1 MVFAKTMTT
10 AKAASLPSTS
20 TEVRRPM
27 RLYGAA
33 LLLLWVLQTAGR
45 LLLFAAADTGT
56 GLLAALLHA
65 GLVVSLLG
73 LLVWLFSWL
82 AAMPGPAMLRGGVAA
97 AVAATVQSILTAF
110 DIYQGIFINL
120 TGNPAPT
127 LIVFNNPMLALSLLD
142 NIGVSPYLLAGIVV
156 ALWAAHF
163 LLYLAGWRLLLAVPA
178 WIAAKRF
185 RLVGPVRASGRVLL
199 AVAAIGLFKAVGAVP
214 ISLRTGDPLLEG
226 LRPVFQMAPAD
237 MLAAAR
243 QAKPRPFPR
252 NPPPAAS
259 RPLVLIVV
267 DALRRDRMGL
277 YNPQLANTPF
287 LSGLHAQGKLQKF
300 DGYATCTFS
309 FCGIMSIVA
318 SRSWNDFGPRPETL
332 IERLTAN
339 SYQTHLVM
347 AGQHANFGGLIDLF
361 GGPPTS
367 VTDQAS
373 GDKPSDTSTLEVLE
387 GLRVPDPRHS
397 FVYIHFLSTHAGS
410 FIEPPFRVTKND
422 TGQMGTYLFDP
433 EGKRA
438 YAEIYDRRVQQAD
451 DIVRRAFQALERKG
465 MLKDALV
472 IITSDHG
479 QRTSEGGLLYHGGE
493 ADPPTISIPIM
504 VYDTRSNAYPARP
517 LASQIDVAPTLLH
530 ALGLP
535 PVPGWRGIPL
545 QRPTSRAAVPV
556 GTSESTG
563 VVAQQNGVPVLY
575 LCDRDSGR
583 ETLMAFD
590 SRQAKAGPVSAALR
604 RLHGETAAP
613 VREPPCRK

>member
-1 MVFAKTMTT
+1 MTT
-10 AKAASLPSTS
+10 SKAASPSAS
-20 TEVRRPM
+20 TLGITRPL
-27 RLYGAA
+27 RIYGAA

-45 LLLFAAADTGT
+45 LLLFAVADTGT
-56 GLLAALLHA
+56 GPLAVLLHA

-73 LLVWLFSWL
+73 LLAWVFSWL
-82 AAMPGPAMLRGGVAA
+82 AAMPGPAMLRGAIAA
-97 AVAATVQSILTAF
+97 AVVATFHSILTAF

-120 TGNPAPT
+120 TGDPAPT
-127 LIVFNNPMLALSLLD
+127 LIIFRNPMLALSLLD
-142 NIGVSPYLLAGIVV
+142 NIGVSPYFLAAIVV
-156 ALWAAHF
+156 ASWALHF

-178 WIAAKRF
+178 WFAAKRF
-185 RLVGPVRASGRVLL
+185 RLFGPVRASGRVAL
-199 AVAAIGLFKAVGAVP
+199 AVAAVGIFSAVQSVP
-214 ISLRTGDPLLEG
+214 LGLRTGDPVLEG

-243 QAKPRPFPR
+243 KAKPRPFAL
-252 NPPPAAS
+252 NPLPAGS

-277 YNPQLANTPF
+277 YNPQLSNTPF

-339 SYQTHLVM
+339 SYETHLVM
-347 AGQHANFGGLIDLF
+347 AGQHSNFGGLVDLF

-367 VTDQAS
+367 VTDQPS
-373 GDKPSDTSTLEVLE
+373 GAKPSDTITLGELE
-387 GLRVPDPRHS
+387 KLTLGDPRRS
-397 FVYIHFLSTHAGS
+397 FVYIHYLSTHAGS

-422 TGQMGTYLFDP
+422 SGDMGTYLFDP

-451 DIVRRAFQALERKG
+451 DVIRRTFLALERKG

-472 IITSDHG
+472 VITSDHG

-504 VYDTRSNAYPARP
+504 VYDARSAAYPGRA

-530 ALGLP
+530 ALGLEP
-535 PVPGWRGIPL
+535 APGWKGIAL

-575 LCDRDSGR
+575 LCDRNSGR
-583 ETLMAFD
+583 ETLMALD
-590 SRQAKAGPVSAALR
+590 ARQAARVGPVGAALR
-604 RLHGETAAP
+604 RLHRETAAP
-613 VREPPCRK
+613 VREPNCRK

>member
-1 MVFAKTMTT
+1 LLR
-10 AKAASLPSTS
+10 SL
-20 TEVRRPM
+20 
-27 RLYGAA
+27 GIA
-33 LLLLWVLQTAGR
+33 LALLWVLQTAGR
-45 LLLFAAADTGT
+45 LLLFAVADTGT
-56 GLLAALLHA
+56 GLLAVLLHA
-65 GLVVSLLG
+65 GLVVSLLC
-73 LLVWLFSWL
+73 LLGWLFSWL
-82 AAMPGPAMLRGGVAA
+82 AAMPGPAAMRGAA
-97 AVAATVQSILTAF
+97 AAAIAATLHSVLTAF
-110 DIYQGIFINL
+110 DIYQAIFINL

-142 NIGVSPYLLAGIVV
+142 NIGVSPYLLAGIGL

-163 LLYLAGWRLLLAVPA
+163 LLYFACRRLLLAVPS
-178 WIAAKRF
+178 WFAAKRF
-185 RLVGPVRASGRVLL
+185 PVIGPIRAGGRLLL
-199 AVAAIGLFKAVGAVP
+199 AVTAVGIFSAVQAVP
-214 ISLRTGDPLLEG
+214 LGLRTGEPVLEG

-243 QAKPRPFPR
+243 KAKPRPFPR

-267 DALRRDRMGL
+267 DALRRDRMGV
-277 YNPQLANTPF
+277 YNPRLSNTPF
-287 LSGLHAQGKLQKF
+287 LSGLQAQGKLQKF

-332 IERLTAN
+332 IERLTAY
-339 SYQTHLVM
+339 SYETHLVM
-347 AGQHANFGGLIDLF
+347 AGQHSNFGGLVDLL

-373 GDKPSDTSTLEVLE
+373 GDMPSDTSTLEVLE
-387 GLRVPDPRHS
+387 GLRVPDPEHS

-410 FIEPPFRVTKND
+410 FIEPPFRVTQND
-422 TGQMGTYLFDP
+422 TGRMGTYLFDP

-438 YAEIYDRRVQQAD
+438 YAEIYDRRVEQAD
-451 DIVRRAFQALERKG
+451 DVVRRAFAALERKG

-472 IITSDHG
+472 VITSDHG

-493 ADPPTISIPIM
+493 ADPPTIGIPIL
-504 VYDTRSNAYPARP
+504 VYDARAAAYPPRA

-530 ALGLP
+530 AIGLP
-535 PVPGWRGIPL
+535 PAPGWKGIPL
-545 QRPTSRAAVPV
+545 QRATGRAAVPV

-563 VVAQQNGVPVLY
+563 IVAQVNGAPVLY

-583 ETLMAFD
+583 EKLIAFD
-590 SRQAKAGPVSAALR
+590 ARHAAKVGPVNAALR
-604 RLHGETAAP
+604 RLHLETAAP
-613 VREPPCRK
+613 VPEAKCRK